1 MSRTSASAS
10 RTSPLRTLSSTSRTF
25 LDAKDLVRL
34 EDFVYEVPEI
44 EDLVFDVEDLVSDA
58 RASSSTWRTSASRT
72 SSLISMRTLSS
83 TLRTSLVLHI
93 RYRGLRLA
101 IEDLVLDI
109 EDLGVEELVLEVQDI
124 VWLEVCVH
132 KVPDIEYLVV
142 DVRASSSTSMTSSTR
157 SSMLR
162 TRSSTL
168 RTLRTSYTPVK
179 SSTSRTL
186 SSGSLYCLDSCPRGR
201 RPRVL

>member
-1 MSRTSASAS
+1 
-10 RTSPLRTLSSTSRTF
+10 LSSTSRTI

-44 EDLVFDVEDLVSDA
+44 EDLVFEVDVEDLVSDA

-72 SSLISMRTLSS
+72 TSLISMRTLSS
-83 TLRTSLVLHI
+83 TLMTSLVLHI
-93 RYRGLRLA
+93 RYRYLDV
-101 IEDLVLDI
+101 EDLVIDI

-124 VWLEVCVH
+124 VWLEVCVY

-142 DVRASSSTSMTSSTR
+142 DVRASSSTSMTSRTR

-168 RTLRTSYTPVK
+168 STSRTWYTPVK

-186 SSGSLYCLDSCPRGR
+186 SSGSLCCLDSCPRGR